1 MEPVTST
8 TTRVD
13 ADRLLDLARRGC
25 RSALGL
31 LLARHRRHLGL
42 LVEVRVGRRLRGKL
56 DVEDLL
62 QDVALE
68 AHREIG
74 RFHGRTE
81 REFLGW
87 LRQVLATTVSNQ
99 VRHYF
104 GTLRRDP
111 RRERPI
117 VGGSEDSRGGPRNL
131 VAPHSSPS
139 QRASRRERATIL
151 AEALRGLPEAYREVI
166 VLRQLEELTFPE
178 VARRMGRSEDS
189 VRNLWI
195 RALARLRPEL
205 EGLR

>member
-1 MEPVTST
+1 MEPLTST
-8 TTRVD
+8 ILRVD
-13 ADRLLDLARRGC
+13 ADALVGLARRGS
-25 RSALGL
+25 RAALGKL
-31 LLARHRRHLGL
+31 LGRYRRHLAL
-42 LVEVRVGRRLRGKL
+42 LAEVRVGRRLREKL

-62 QDVALE
+62 QEVALV
-68 AHREIG
+68 AHREVG

-81 REFLGW
+81 REFLAW
-87 LRQVLATTVSNQ
+87 LRQVLAATVSNQ

-104 GTLRRDP
+104 GTRRRDP

-117 VGGSEDSRGGPRNL
+117 APGPDDSRTCDRDL

-139 QRASRRERATIL
+139 QRASRRERAAIL

-166 VLRQLEELTFPE
+166 VLRQIEELSFPE
-178 VARRMGRSEDS
+178 VARRMGRTEDS

-195 RALARLRPEL
+195 RALARLRPKL